1 MISSETCDKNNI
13 HTKFFEAINLLIQK
27 DFNEYFDLLKEINDI
42 SPENII
48 SSIMHITINGTYE
61 ELGVINII
69 VRDFNQ
75 LHELP
80 AEILKTMKN
89 VKNNNETIIR
99 LIILYSSMFLL
110 GYNQPR
116 SIENLLDEYS
126 VNEEQYL
133 DINYK
138 IIDIMK
144 EKLRDFVSDTEF
156 SNTLNFKKSIEEII
170 PFQSTTRFHHG
181 TEAFTSLISKKI
193 PIERFLNDLERISN
207 NADESKSF
215 MNPIPKLQ
223 SRVNS
228 IEARKISKLIDK
240 RMKEGNYIGLLRYF
254 VKLQNLEPKNPIV
267 CYYKSKVIREISN
280 FSNPQKKNALIF
292 NELEKCLKFA
302 SNEAYIAYYLDLSVS
317 LEMMGCFKSAYLLNL
332 KLILFS
338 PNDQQLNISAAFCAY
353 QLLRPFKHFL
363 YYAALCDPIRTAN
376 FIDEFWIFERFKPQ
390 DRFKKSNFFL
400 ETVKNLEEVFIE
412 VKLEYYSIISLPNYI
427 LQLLG
432 ERFPYE
438 EYIGYHP
445 FHADLYESSVE
456 DSDEN
461 IVNLLK
467 RPLMDSNDFYDS
479 EFAPYWTKSKE
490 FISLPKYTWKTR
502 NHIPFFI
509 TNIIYHFFQLHP
521 AEWTWEILEKTFL
534 EIIPKYDLSPKYY
547 IKTIIKVM
555 QNFCD
560 FLVHEFDYQH
570 FSDFSR
576 KINAISEEFYLQN
589 QNNLKILKVKFKIKL
604 LKRSNY
610 YFKEI

>member
-1 MISSETCDKNNI
+1 MISSETYDKNYI
-13 HTKFFEAINLLIQK
+13 HIKFFEAINLLIQK
-27 DFNEYFDLLKEINDI
+27 DFNEYSNLLKELNDL

-48 SSIMHITINGTYE
+48 SSILHITINGTYE

-126 VNEEQYL
+126 INEEQYI

-138 IIDIMK
+138 IIDIMT
-144 EKLRDFVSDTEF
+144 EILRDFVSDTEF
-156 SNTLNFKKSIEEII
+156 SNALNFKKIIEEII
-170 PFQSTTRFHHG
+170 PFQSTTRFHHD
-181 TEAFTSLISKKI
+181 TEAFSSIISKKI

-228 IEARKISKLIDK
+228 LEARKISKFIDK
-240 RMKEGNYIGLLRYF
+240 RMKLGNYKGLLQYF
-254 VKLQNLEPKNPIV
+254 VKLQNLEPKNPLV
-267 CYYKSKVIREISN
+267 YYYKSKVLREINN
-280 FSNPQKKNALIF
+280 FSNPQKKNTLIYT
-292 NELEKCLKFA
+292 ELEKCLRYA
-302 SNEAYIAYYLDLSVS
+302 PNEAHIEYYFDLSLS

-353 QLLRPFKHFL
+353 QLLRPFKRYL
-363 YYAALCDPIRTAN
+363 YYAALCDPVRTAN
-376 FIDEFWIFERFKPQ
+376 FIDEFWVFERFKPQ

-400 ETVKNLEEVFIE
+400 ETVKNLEEEFIE
-412 VKLEYYSIISLPNYI
+412 VKSEYYDIISLPNYI

-432 ERFPYE
+432 ETFPYE

-461 IVNLLK
+461 SVELLK
-467 RPLMDSNDFYDS
+467 SAIINPNDYYDS
-479 EFAPYWTKSKE
+479 EIAPYWPTSME
-490 FISLPKYTWKTR
+490 YLTLPKYTWKTR

-509 TNIIYHFFQLHP
+509 TNIIYHFNQLHP
-521 AEWTWEILEKTFL
+521 AEWTWEILENTFL
-534 EIIPKYDLSPKYY
+534 KIFPLYDISPKYY
-547 IKTIIKVM
+547 FKSVIRVM

-560 FLVHEFDYQH
+560 FLVDEFDYH
-570 FSDFSR
+570 HLSDFSR
-576 KINAISEEFYLQN
+576 KIKAISEEFYLQN
-589 QNNLKILKVKFKIKL
+589 QKHYSKVIKVELKF
-604 LKRSNY
+604 
-610 YFKEI
+610 